1 LVVLVTVACVLGSGE
16 PLAGS
21 SHCPM
26 RCLKSRKSYK
36 RRHRS
41 GFRVVRERC
50 RGLRGLRLCFNL
62 IDGRESNMSDG
73 MNFGEQEPVVEEA
86 GMREHRQ
93 QVDFQRAFAA
103 APSPVVTYGLI
114 AINLLVYV
122 AMVAKGVS
130 PMQPTP
136 SQVLPWGANFGPL
149 TLQGQWWR
157 LITACFLHFGLI
169 HVGMNMFILFQVG
182 VFAEKLF
189 GNGRYLLLYL
199 LAGVGGN
206 IAGLYIHPLGVAA
219 GASGAVFG
227 VYGGLLGFLLIQRGV
242 VPTSNSLA
250 IAKSAGIFL
259 VYNLIYGLSSKTTDL
274 TAHIGGLITG
284 FVVGCAL
291 ARPLS
296 SEGQRLYPFRT
307 LTVGVLG
314 VAAAYLAMA
323 RVPRGEMPD
332 GQWYWRIHFGPS
344 VTVGQDDRVAYAGS
358 ATMSDADRL
367 AHALLD
373 AGFFHNPDVVV
384 LLTKNASETS
394 VSIPIWKAYEGAG
407 GEKAPWDDPEF
418 LSGIRT
424 FGIEIA
430 PSVGGPPIQ
439 MQLVDSKGNLK
450 KSVVVE
456 ERQVT
461 VGTKD
466 KVWYTGAAT
475 LQQAQA
481 LGQALLA
488 QGFFRD
494 RGAVASLSKENGETH
509 VALMVR
515 EGAWNEPKMIPVFEG
530 IGRSVAGA
538 VGGLPIHLE
547 LLNQYA
553 QPQKELLVE

>member
-1 LVVLVTVACVLGSGE
+1 MA
-16 PLAGS
+16 
-21 SHCPM
+21 
-26 RCLKSRKSYK
+26 
-36 RRHRS
+36 
-41 GFRVVRERC
+41 
-50 RGLRGLRLCFNL
+50 
-62 IDGRESNMSDG
+62 DG
-73 MNFGEQEPVVEEA
+73 MNFGEQQPRVEDAAE
-86 GMREHRQ
+86 REYRQ

-122 AMVAKGVS
+122 AMVMKGVS
-130 PMQPTP
+130 PMQPTT

-149 TLQGQWWR
+149 TLHGQWWR

-242 VPTSNSLA
+242 VPKARSMA

-259 VYNLIYGLSSKTTDL
+259 AYNFIYGLSSKTTDL
-274 TAHIGGLITG
+274 TAHVGGFITG
-284 FVVGCAL
+284 FVLGCVL
-291 ARPLS
+291 SRPLS
-296 SEGQRLYPFRT
+296 MEGQRLYPIRT
-307 LTVGVLG
+307 LTVGGVG
-314 VAAAYLAMA
+314 VAAACLAMA
-323 RVPRGEMPD
+323 RVPQGEIPN
-332 GQWYWRIHFGPS
+332 GQWYWQLHFGPS
-344 VTVGQDDRVAYAGS
+344 VTVGKGDRVAYAGT
-358 ATMSDADRL
+358 ATVSDADRL

-373 AGFFHNPDVVV
+373 AGFFRNPDVVV
-384 LLTKNASETS
+384 LLTKNAAGTS
-394 VSIPIWKAYEGAG
+394 ISIPIWKDYNKAG
-407 GEKAPWDDPEF
+407 SAQAPWNEPEF
-418 LSGIRT
+418 LAGIRT
-424 FGIEIA
+424 FGIEVA
-430 PSVGGPPIQ
+430 PSVGGPPLQ
-439 MQLVDSKGNLK
+439 MQLVDSKGELK
-450 KSVVVE
+450 KSLAIQ

-461 VGTKD
+461 VGTND

-475 LQQAQA
+475 DQEARA
-481 LGQALLA
+481 LGQALVA
-488 QGFFRD
+488 HGFFRD
-494 RGAVASLSKENGETH
+494 RGAVASLSKQNSKTD

-530 IGRSVAGA
+530 IGRSVAEA

-547 LLNQYA
+547 LLDSYA
-553 QPQKELLVE
+553 QPQKELLIQ